1 MPKISLG
8 QLAEKGLVT
17 IGETPINSLSDI
29 YCLLDEH
36 GPFMAVYV
44 NDEIEAHVVVVTGVD
59 VEKNLVYTNNSM
71 GFQGAQSYEEFMD
84 AYYIGDLEGN
94 DFAASL
100 HKIVTRYVGYYY
112 TLDKEW

>member
-1 MPKISLG
+1 MNADSIFHGSLFC
-8 QLAEKGLVT
+8 
-17 IGETPINSLSDI
+17 
-29 YCLLDEH
+29 Y
-36 GPFMAVYV
+36 
-44 NDEIEAHVVVVTGVD
+44 
-59 VEKNLVYTNNSM
+59 YTNNSM

-94 DFAASL
+94 DIAASF

>member
-1 MPKISLG
+1 M
-8 QLAEKGLVT
+8 
-17 IGETPINSLSDI
+17 
-29 YCLLDEH
+29 DEH

-94 DFAASL
+94 DIAASL
-100 HKIVTRYVGYYY
+100 HKIITRYVGYYY